1 MSRWSYKYTGW
12 WMHMTQ
18 NWFTCIFRLFIN
30 KNVYLVVVVF
40 FFFVQMQFILSEID
54 GYWVILLKKNDAQ
67 HQKTIFNP
75 TLFLSADFGYLKPLP
90 MSLFS
95 LDMGY
100 DVRPITTQRAV
111 KSCLGDKT
119 PARAAARASESH
131 GCGSERHQVRI
142 KCASGSHVTAR
153 G

>member
-1 MSRWSYKYTGW
+1 
-12 WMHMTQ
+12 
-18 NWFTCIFRLFIN
+18 
-30 KNVYLVVVVF
+30 
-40 FFFVQMQFILSEID
+40 MQFILSEID
-54 GYWVILLKKNDAQ
+54 GLLGNSAKKKNDAQ

-119 PARAAARASESH
+119 PARAAARASDSH